1 MFCLI
6 RKFLYALITDCNTNV
21 SFCVLVLPV
30 QLRFHKR
37 LGSMVFLPVSLL
49 AFCLS
54 QALLVKKSI
63 YCPAFL
69 SLLKTNTPLY

>member
-6 RKFLYALITDCNTNV
+6 SKFLYALMTDCNTSV

-30 QLRFHKR
+30 QLRFHKH
-37 LGSMVFLPVSLL
+37 LGGTVLLPVSVV

-54 QALLVKKSI
+54 QTLLIKKSK
-63 YCPAFL
+63 CCSAFL